1 MLAEIHGKIS
11 SEGSNL
17 SERLEDQ
24 LTANVFGTLC
34 YLPFHKGI
42 QPIFSK
48 TVFFSQTDQMVFIN
62 GLELQKDEFIGDKV
76 KFWVKGERSE
86 IDVLLELDHL
96 TIGIEVKYHSPLSS
110 DDQLEREA
118 SDLLKGKGQTPK
130 FLLLLGTE
138 PEVNM
143 IAKRVMEDG
152 KLPSGVHFGYLSWQE
167 VLHQLVYVQKNETLN
182 EFERLMLKDLVALL
196 RKKGF
201 DRFQSFQNLAH
212 PLVDRCSYFHFYM
225 DEQFFH
231 LSANR
236 IEKEGYYEFR

>member
-1 MLAEIHGKIS
+1 MHADPVTCRMYGHRQGRESLLAEIHGKIS

-24 LTANVFGTLC
+24 LTANVFGTSR

-42 QPIFSK
+42 KPILSK
-48 TVFFSQTDQMVFIN
+48 AVFFSQTAQTVFIN
-62 GLELQKDEFIGDKV
+62 GLEMQKDEFIGDKV

-86 IDVLLELDHL
+86 IDVLLEFDHL
-96 TIGIEVKYHSPLSS
+96 IIGIEVKYHSPLSS

-138 PEVNM
+138 PEVIM
-143 IAKRVMEDG
+143 IAKKVMEDR

-167 VLHQLVYVQKNETLN
+167 VFHQLVYVQKNETFNHVCIIVLAMEMSMPRFGFLELKKVGQKYGDTVRKRLN
-182 EFERLMLKDLVALL
+182 KV
-196 RKKGF
+196 
-201 DRFQSFQNLAH
+201 
-212 PLVDRCSYFHFYM
+212 
-225 DEQFFH
+225 
-231 LSANR
+231 
-236 IEKEGYYEFR
+236 

>member
-1 MLAEIHGKIS
+1 LKTK
-11 SEGSNL
+11 
-17 SERLEDQ
+17 
-24 LTANVFGTLC
+24 LTANVFGTLR

-48 TVFFSQTDQMVFIN
+48 TVFFSQTDQTVFIS
-62 GLELQKDEFIGDKV
+62 GLEMQKDEFIGDKV

-96 TIGIEVKYHSPLSS
+96 TIGIEVKYYSPLSS
-110 DDQLEREA
+110 DDQLKREA
-118 SDLLKGKGQTPK
+118 SDLLKSKGQTPK

-143 IAKRVMEDG
+143 IAKRVTEDR

-167 VLHQLVYVQKNETLN
+167 VLNQMVHVQKNETLN

-196 RKKGF
+196 RKKGL
-201 DRFQSFQNLAH
+201 DRFQSFQNLAR

-225 DEQFFH
+225 DGQFFH

-236 IEKEGYYEFR
+236 IEKEGYYEFC

>member
-11 SEGSNL
+11 SDGSNL

-24 LTANVFGTLC
+24 LTANVFGTLR

-48 TVFFSQTDQMVFIN
+48 AVFFSQTDQTVFIN
-62 GLELQKDEFIGDKV
+62 GLEMQKDEFIGDKV

-96 TIGIEVKYHSPLSS
+96 IIGIEVKYHSPLSS

-118 SDLLKGKGQTPK
+118 SDLLNGKGQTPK

-143 IAKRVMEDG
+143 IAKKVMENR
-152 KLPSGVHFGYLSWQE
+152 KLPSGVHCKLS
-167 VLHQLVYVQKNETLN
+167 LY
-182 EFERLMLKDLVALL
+182 
-196 RKKGF
+196 
-201 DRFQSFQNLAH
+201 
-212 PLVDRCSYFHFYM
+212 
-225 DEQFFH
+225 
-231 LSANR
+231 
-236 IEKEGYYEFR
+236 